1 MTAVLF
7 FVGCQMDSED
17 DDPVVD
23 AVKPVIT
30 TQPVGG
36 TYEKGA
42 TDAADLTVQATVTD
56 GGAVRYQWYMST
68 AENAP
73 GTPVTFQG
81 PQTSY
86 TPSTDTLGT
95 RWYYV
100 EVTNTKDK
108 QIATVTSNKVSIGI
122 TSRRVAFMP
131 INNAGYGIDVISQVP
146 DPNNWTLNATGQAE
160 IYFGVVKT
168 ATQTV
173 GVSGTDAAKVRMV
186 NSNDTIDGDPVKINN
201 VNVGND
207 PGYAVF
213 KVDTGTFNLMFR
225 GGGETME
232 FTLDVREGDVQVQQV
247 PVTLNVTAPLIPPE
261 SITIFSVTRTASQ
274 IGDEAGSLRK
284 IDAVVEGHPVT
295 GLLDALKWIDQN
307 TADNHPEYLVR
318 VEKDEVIPRVV
329 LTCLDKAVTIRLR
342 GYQKDQKITYDSVNE
357 DGYNSVYNN
366 PTVFPTYNTSLITLG
381 YGYGSTASKEI
392 TLQLEEHIILNGDG
406 TIPNNWAYYMVLVQE
421 GRTFIMKSGSKITGY
436 NNENGIS
443 GCNMIE
449 VMVDN
454 NSPPVNVGKFILD
467 GGTITGNIVY
477 EGVICTSGLAEHNLA
492 TFTYKSGEVY
502 GNTTY
507 KGEDGNYRTYT
518 YYDIENDINI
528 PELLPP
534 ITSN

>member
-1 MTAVLF
+1 MKRRVVSLWLCLMAAVLF
-7 FVGCQMDSED
+7 FAGCQTDSEN

-42 TDAADLTVQATVTD
+42 TDVTALTVQATVGDEGELT
-56 GGAVRYQWYMST
+56 YQWYEST

-86 TPSTDTLGT
+86 TPSADTVGT

-108 QIATVTSNKVSIGI
+108 QTATTTSNKVSIGI
-122 TSRRVAFMP
+122 TSKRVAFMP
-131 INNAGYGIDVISQVP
+131 INNAGYGTDVISQVP

-173 GVSGTDAAKVRMV
+173 GVSGTDAAKVRRV
-186 NSNDTIDGDPVKINN
+186 NSSDTIDGDPVKINN

-213 KVDTGTFNLMFR
+213 KVDTGTFNLVFK
-225 GGGETME
+225 GAGETME

-247 PVTLNVTAPLIPPE
+247 PVTLNVTAPLVPPG

-295 GLLDALKWIDQN
+295 SLLDALKWIDQN
-307 TADNHPEYLVR
+307 TADNHPEY
-318 VEKDEVIPRVV
+318 
-329 LTCLDKAVTIRLR
+329 
-342 GYQKDQKITYDSVNE
+342 
-357 DGYNSVYNN
+357 
-366 PTVFPTYNTSLITLG
+366 
-381 YGYGSTASKEI
+381 
-392 TLQLEEHIILNGDG
+392 
-406 TIPNNWAYYMVLVQE
+406 
-421 GRTFIMKSGSKITGY
+421 
-436 NNENGIS
+436 
-443 GCNMIE
+443 
-449 VMVDN
+449 
-454 NSPPVNVGKFILD
+454 
-467 GGTITGNIVY
+467 
-477 EGVICTSGLAEHNLA
+477 
-492 TFTYKSGEVY
+492 
-502 GNTTY
+502 
-507 KGEDGNYRTYT
+507 
-518 YYDIENDINI
+518 
-528 PELLPP
+528 
-534 ITSN
+534 